1 MRSFLTGKYR
11 FLAYVVLGCF
21 GAVACALFF
30 GAVMPMVVEDFTYL
44 GHGGYEGGGFLGIQI
59 GFLGAVL
66 TVSLIERNRKQPKWM
81 VHSSSYGLREP
92 PTVWSSSAC
101 S

>member
-11 FLAYVVLGCF
+11 FLAYVVLGCS

-66 TVSLIERNRKQPKWM
+66 TVSLIERNRKQPK
-81 VHSSSYGLREP
+81 
-92 PTVWSSSAC
+92 
-101 S
+101 